1 MILSTLCHKAGLE
14 CPAQAEQIKVSG
26 ICTDSAKLCQGQ
38 LFVCL
43 KGTRTDG
50 HAFLAQ
56 AAAHGA
62 CAAVIAQEFDGDI
75 PDGLFAVRVPDT
87 RVAVAYLFDAWYG
100 HPSRKMQFIGV
111 TGTNGKTS
119 VSWLLYGLLRHAQ
132 IPCGLIGTVRCEGP
146 AGGFQ
151 KDISGCANMT
161 TPAPEQLYPMLA
173 AMAEQGTQIV
183 VMEVTSHAL
192 AMERCAPIRFAL
204 GIFTNVTRD
213 HLDFHGS
220 MEAYFAAKKKLLLQ
234 CDKALINLDDA
245 LLATLRQNSP
255 CPLYTC
261 SARTAKAD
269 FYPEDTEASF
279 TGVRFKLVS
288 ANACVRVSCPGGG
301 QFAVINATEA
311 AAAAL
316 LMGVKAQK
324 IRDGMALV
332 PPVPGR
338 MERVELR
345 ADVKFSVYIDYAHT
359 PDALES
365 LLRSVQRLKLRSQRI
380 VLVFGCGGDRDKGK
394 RAQMGQIA
402 SRMADYFIIT
412 ADNSRTE
419 PVTDIIADIVKGVDR
434 RAHYRVIQ
442 DRRSAIRHV
451 IAHARAQDVILL
463 TGKGHEDYEII
474 QNTRLAFDE
483 KAIVREAV
491 AQYWKNACEDTE
503 QGE

>member
-26 ICTDSAKLCQGQ
+26 ICTDSGKLCQGQ

-56 AAAHGA
+56 AAARGA

-75 PDGLFAVRVPDT
+75 PDGLFAVRVQDT

-119 VSWLLYGLLRHAQ
+119 VAWLLYGLLRHAQ

-146 AGGFQ
+146 AGEFQ

-234 CDKALINLDDA
+234 CGMYLQ
-245 LLATLRQNSP
+245 LLLHRN
-255 CPLYTC
+255 PLQVH
-261 SARTAKAD
+261 R
-269 FYPEDTEASF
+269 
-279 TGVRFKLVS
+279 
-288 ANACVRVSCPGGG
+288 
-301 QFAVINATEA
+301 
-311 AAAAL
+311 
-316 LMGVKAQK
+316 
-324 IRDGMALV
+324 
-332 PPVPGR
+332 
-338 MERVELR
+338 
-345 ADVKFSVYIDYAHT
+345 
-359 PDALES
+359 
-365 LLRSVQRLKLRSQRI
+365 
-380 VLVFGCGGDRDKGK
+380 
-394 RAQMGQIA
+394 
-402 SRMADYFIIT
+402 
-412 ADNSRTE
+412 
-419 PVTDIIADIVKGVDR
+419 
-434 RAHYRVIQ
+434 
-442 DRRSAIRHV
+442 
-451 IAHARAQDVILL
+451 
-463 TGKGHEDYEII
+463 
-474 QNTRLAFDE
+474 
-483 KAIVREAV
+483 
-491 AQYWKNACEDTE
+491 
-503 QGE
+503 